1 MTSDRPSEGSRP
13 RGWLDRLGQL
23 FGAEPQDR
31 EQLIELLKDAKQ
43 RALLDTDALSMIEGV
58 LQVADLR
65 VRDIMIPRAEMVA
78 IRRDDPLERVL
89 EIAVKSAHSR
99 FPVTGEDKGEVV
111 GVLLA
116 KDLLTFCVEN
126 GRRPFNIRELL
137 RPTVFVPESKRLN
150 VLLKE
155 FRASRNHMAI
165 VVDEYGS
172 AAGLVTIEDVLEQIV
187 GEIEDEHDYD
197 EGAEIF
203 RRGPNHWSAKAR
215 TPIEDFNVYFESDFS
230 DEEFDTIGGLVVNAF
245 GRLPKRGESAV
256 IGDFRFTVM
265 RADSRRVHLL
275 SIERLGTAAEQTSGS
290 EA

>member
-1 MTSDRPSEGSRP
+1 MSNDRSSDGSRP
-13 RGWLDRLGQL
+13 RNWLERLSHL
-23 FGAEPQDR
+23 FGGEPQDR
-31 EQLIELLKDAKQ
+31 EQLIGLLKDAKE

-65 VRDIMIPRAEMVA
+65 VRDIMIPRAEMVY

-89 EIAVKSAHSR
+89 EITVRSAHSR

-126 GRRPFNIRELL
+126 ARRPFNIRELL

-155 FRASRNHMAI
+155 FRASRNHMAV

-203 RRGPNHWSAKAR
+203 RRGPNDWSAKAR
-215 TPIEDFNVYFESDFS
+215 TSIEDFNDYFESDFS
-230 DEEFDTIGGLVVNAF
+230 DAEFDTIGGLVVNAL
-245 GRLPKRGESAV
+245 GHLPKRGESV
-256 IGDFRFTVM
+256 EIGDFRFTVM

-275 SIERLGTAAEQTSGS
+275 SIERLAAESDAKP
-290 EA
+290 EN

>member
-1 MTSDRPSEGSRP
+1 MTNDRSSDGSRP
-13 RGWLDRLGQL
+13 RNWLERLSHL
-23 FGAEPQDR
+23 FGGEPQDR
-31 EQLIELLKDAKQ
+31 EQLIELLRDAKE

-65 VRDIMIPRAEMVA
+65 VRDIMIPRAEMVY

-126 GRRPFNIRELL
+126 ARRPFNIRELL

-155 FRASRNHMAI
+155 FRSSRNHMAI

-197 EGAEIF
+197 EGTEIF
-203 RRGPNHWSAKAR
+203 QRGPNDWSAKAR
-215 TPIEDFNVYFESDFS
+215 TPIEDFNSYFDSNFS
-230 DEEFDTIGGLVVNAF
+230 DEEFDTIGGLVLNAF
-245 GRLPKRGESAV
+245 GHVPKRGESAE
-256 IGDFRFTVM
+256 IGGFRFTVM

-275 SIERLGTAAEQTSGS
+275 SIQRLESGEELAAEPDL
-290 EA
+290 